1 MFVIEKRTDVKIE
14 GYVLDISETRQKK
27 LKEDGK
33 RNSKEEH
40 IVYFEMTF
48 QTQNEN
54 QRAVCFSPEKRKR
67 LAQLKTDGVSCVIS
81 NLIQSNEKEVKLTN
95 NSIVKPKTVAFPKN
109 EDYEYCDIDTIINE
123 IELLRCVN
131 IIVKVI
137 HIEDVQSS
145 RNLMLQEYLVTDDA
159 ENTIH
164 LTMSEDLTQVLKK
177 KYHMQNFK
185 CASRDI
191 QK

>member
-1 MFVIEKRTDVKIE
+1 MFVIEKRTHDKIK

-81 NLIQSNEKEVKLTN
+81 NLIQSNEKEVKATN
-95 NSIVKPKTVAFPKN
+95 NSTVKPKTTAFPKN
-109 EDYEYCDIDTIINE
+109 ED
-123 IELLRCVN
+123 
-131 IIVKVI
+131 
-137 HIEDVQSS
+137 
-145 RNLMLQEYLVTDDA
+145 
-159 ENTIH
+159 
-164 LTMSEDLTQVLKK
+164 
-177 KYHMQNFK
+177 
-185 CASRDI
+185 
-191 QK
+191 

>member
-1 MFVIEKRTDVKIE
+1 MFVIEKRTHDKIK

-81 NLIQSNEKEVKLTN
+81 NLIQSNEKEIKATN
-95 NSIVKPKTVAFPKN
+95 NSTVKPKTIAFPKN
-109 EDYEYCDIDTIINE
+109 EDYEYCHIDTIINE
-123 IELLRCVN
+123 IELLPCVN

-137 HIEDVQSS
+137 HIGDVQSF
-145 RNLMLQEYLVTDDA
+145 RNLMLQEYLVTDHG
-159 ENTIH
+159 ENSIP
-164 LTMSEDLTQVLKK
+164 LTMFEDLTQVLKK
-177 KYHMQNFK
+177 IPHTNF
-185 CASRDI
+185 
-191 QK
+191 